1 MITMQLHILVSG
13 KVQGVC
19 FRYNTKKVAEDFG
32 IDGWIKNNSD
42 GSVEALFEG
51 SETKLL
57 EILNFVKKGPFGS
70 RVEKVTESWK
80 KDITEKEFESF
91 RITG

>member
-1 MITMQLHILVSG
+1 MNNIQLHIIVKG

-19 FRYNTKKVAEDFG
+19 FRYNTKKVAEDLG
-32 IDGWIKNNSD
+32 IDGWIKNCSD

-57 EILNFVKKGPFGS
+57 KVLSFVKKGPFGS

-80 KDITEKEFESF
+80 KEIKEKEFESF